1 MADSESMAT
10 MWKEEIEKSLA
21 EMSKLRE
28 QLHPVE
34 FSSKLWEQYRGAYGD
49 VREDVAFLFCPK
61 ELLPEMEKLRRLDF
75 EEKGNEQIVFDNLCE
90 NLSHQ
95 LSFYDATYLVMPY
108 LVLLLEKKRREQ
120 DFDWQMKIIME
131 TGIILSTDMPYEGSE
146 DNKDS
151 VHGEIMESYHL
162 SIEYLKEMTK
172 EFLNQNMDKIKT
184 KSPSDLQYFCTS
196 LLAILGDSQ
205 AAFQMILGGWEQ
217 CAVCCPE
224 CDYFDEDME
233 ADGFYDEE
241 QIKEKVE
248 PAESVIGKWDG
259 KGFDDTYLWFSN
271 LAHMLGVEDEWKI
284 AYYYGTYTCPECGSK
299 GILIE
304 WMKAYELSE

>member
-131 TGIILSTDMPYEGSE
+131 AGIILSTDMSYEGSG

-241 QIKEKVE
+241 QMKEKVE

-259 KGFDDTYLWFSN
+259 KSFDDTYLWFSN

-299 GILIE
+299 GTLIE

>member
-131 TGIILSTDMPYEGSE
+131 AGIILSTDMSYEGSG

-184 KSPSDLQYFCTS
+184 KSPSDLQYFCTA
-196 LLAILGDSQ
+196 LLAILGDPQ

-241 QIKEKVE
+241 QMKEKVE

-259 KGFDDTYLWFSN
+259 KSFDDTYLWFSN

-299 GILIE
+299 GTLIE